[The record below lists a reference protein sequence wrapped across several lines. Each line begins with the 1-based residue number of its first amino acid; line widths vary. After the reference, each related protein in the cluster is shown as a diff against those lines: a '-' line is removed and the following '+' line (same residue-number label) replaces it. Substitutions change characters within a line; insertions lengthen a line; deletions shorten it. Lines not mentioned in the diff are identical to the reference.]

1 MKDSQVFQTHSNP
14 SQALMERMTGA
25 AGGGG
30 VGLHPVT
37 SYYILLA
44 AASTTSQAWL
54 KPNSGIPSKRLK
66 ASSVTSD
73 LATAMH
79 DFQIPPLTEN
89 NNNNCDL

>member
-1 MKDSQVFQTHSNP
+1 
-14 SQALMERMTGA
+14 MERMTGA
-25 AGGGG
+25 VGGGE

-37 SYYILLA
+37 SYYTLLA

-54 KPNSGIPSKRLK
+54 KPNSGILSKRLK

-89 NNNNCDL
+89 NNNCVTQLKEVW

>member
-1 MKDSQVFQTHSNP
+1 
-14 SQALMERMTGA
+14 MTGT

-30 VGLHPVT
+30 VSLHPVT
-37 SYYILLA
+37 SDYTFLA
-44 AASTTSQAWL
+44 AASTTSQSWL

-79 DFQIPPLTEN
+79 GFQILPLTEN
-89 NNNNCDL
+89 NNNCDLEHLHVTQFKEV